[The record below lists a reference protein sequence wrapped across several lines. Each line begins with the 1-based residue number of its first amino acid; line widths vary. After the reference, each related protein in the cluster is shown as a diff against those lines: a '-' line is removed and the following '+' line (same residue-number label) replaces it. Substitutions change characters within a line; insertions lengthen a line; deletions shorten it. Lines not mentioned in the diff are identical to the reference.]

1 MTTYSGK
8 QWTKR
13 NMKRNSRYLLLLALC
28 VTASAVYAWEPVDRI
43 AAVVGDKVITGS
55 ELDFQLQLYQVQTGT
70 KVSDAND
77 AHKLKEQI
85 LTQMINDRLILIKA
99 TQDTTITVT
108 DDEVDEALNDRMD
121 ELKSRFPSQE
131 QFEKQVVSEG
141 FTMREL
147 KAKLRDEAREQ
158 LLKQKLISKLLN
170 KVSVGKSE
178 VEKFYETYKDSIPPH
193 PQQVKLA
200 HLLLEVTSSKS
211 TSDSL
216 MSLARSLVERINRGD
231 SFETLAQ
238 QYSEDA
244 SAASGGE
251 IGTARKGDLMPEF
264 EKAALALSPGAV
276 SDVVKTSIG
285 YHIIKLMA
293 LSEDQYE
300 VKHIL
305 LLNEPTAAD
314 SAVIVTLA
322 NQLLDRIKKGE
333 DFGALV
339 KEYSTD
345 STSRANFGELGWLVV
360 EDLPAE
366 FKSTLVTLARGQ
378 VSDPIWSTDGLHL
391 LKVLDSKESRPVS
404 LADDWDGLKEMT
416 RRQKSELVIAGVVN
430 EMKDKV
436 FLEVRDF

>member
-1 MTTYSGK
+1 
-8 QWTKR
+8 
-13 NMKRNSRYLLLLALC
+13 MKRVSRYLLMLGLC
-28 VTASAVYAWEPVDRI
+28 ATASAVYAWEPVDRI
-43 AAVVGDKVITGS
+43 VAVVGDKVIAGS
-55 ELDFQLQLYQVQTGT
+55 ELDFQLQLYQVQSGAQIN
-70 KVSDAND
+70 DANE

-99 TQDTTITVT
+99 TQDTTIRVV
-108 DDEVDEALNDRMD
+108 DDEVDEALNSRMD
-121 ELKSRFPSQE
+121 ELKSRFPDQE
-131 QFEKQVVSEG
+131 QFEKQVASEG

-158 LLKQKLISKLLN
+158 LLKQKLISKLLS

-178 VEKFYETYKDSIPPH
+178 VERFYETYKDSIPPH

-216 MSLARSLVERINRGD
+216 MSLARSLVERINQGD

-251 IGTARKGDLMPEF
+251 IGTVRKGDLMPEF

-293 LSEDQYE
+293 RSEDQYE

-305 LLNEPTAAD
+305 LLNKPTAAD
-314 SAVIVTLA
+314 SAAIVTLA
-322 NQLLDRIKKGE
+322 DQLIDRIKKGE
-333 DFGALV
+333 DFGVLV
-339 KEYSTD
+339 KEYSAD

-360 EDLPAE
+360 ESLPAE
-366 FKSTLVTLARGQ
+366 FKSAADTLANDQ

-391 LKVLDSKESRPVS
+391 LKVLDRKASRPVS

-416 RRQKSELVIAGVVN
+416 RRQKAELVIASIVN

-436 FLEVRDF
+436 YLEVRDF

>member
-1 MTTYSGK
+1 
-8 QWTKR
+8 
-13 NMKRNSRYLLLLALC
+13 MKRVSCYLLLLALFA
-28 VTASAVYAWEPVDRI
+28 TASAVYAWEPVDRI
-43 AAVVGDKVITGS
+43 AAVVGDRVITGT
-55 ELDFQLQLYQVQTGT
+55 ELDFQLQLYQVQTGN

-99 TQDTTITVT
+99 TQDTTIKVA
-108 DDEVDEALNDRMD
+108 DDEVDEALNSRMD

-131 QFEKQVVSEG
+131 QFEKQVMSEG

-147 KAKLRDEAREQ
+147 KAKLRAEAREQ
-158 LLKQKLISKLLN
+158 LLKQKLISKLLS
-170 KVSVGKSE
+170 KVSVGRSE

-216 MSLARSLVERINRGD
+216 LSLARSLVERINQGE

-251 IGTARKGDLMPEF
+251 IGTVRKGDLMPEF

-276 SDVVKTSIG
+276 SDVVRTSIG

-293 LSEDQYE
+293 RSDDQYE

-305 LLNEPTAAD
+305 LLDKPTAAD
-314 SAVIVTLA
+314 SAAVVTLA
-322 NQLLDRIKKGE
+322 NQILDRIKKGE

-345 STSRANFGELGWLVV
+345 STSRANFGELGWLVT
-360 EDLPAE
+360 ENLPAE
-366 FKSTLVTLARGQ
+366 FKSVVDTLTNNQ
-378 VSDPIWSTDGLHL
+378 VSGPIWSTDGLHL
-391 LKVLDSKESRPVS
+391 LKVLDRKDSRPVS
-404 LADDWDGLKEMT
+404 LADDWDGLKEMA
-416 RRQKSELVIAGVVN
+416 RRQKSEQVIASVVN

-436 FLEVRDF
+436 YLEVRDF

>member
-1 MTTYSGK
+1 M
-8 QWTKR
+8 
-13 NMKRNSRYLLLLALC
+13 LLLALC
-28 VTASAVYAWEPVDRI
+28 ATASAVYAWEPVDRI
-43 AAVVGDKVITGS
+43 VAVVGDRVIAGS
-55 ELDFQLQLYQVQTGT
+55 ELDFQLQVYQVQTGA
-70 KVSDAND
+70 KVND
-77 AHKLKEQI
+77 ATEVRKLKEQI
-85 LTQMINDRLILIKA
+85 LAQMIDDRLILIKA
-99 TQDTTITVT
+99 TQDTMIRVSE
-108 DDEVDEALNDRMD
+108 DEVDEALNNRMD

-147 KAKLRDEAREQ
+147 RAKLRDDAREQ
-158 LLKQKLISKLLN
+158 LLKQKLIGKLLG

-193 PQQVKLA
+193 PQQAKLA
-200 HLLLEVTSSKS
+200 HLLLEVTPSKS

-216 MSLARSLVERINRGD
+216 VNLARSLIERINRGE

-238 QYSEDA
+238 QYSQDA

-251 IGTARKGDLMPEF
+251 VGTVRKGDLMPEF
-264 EKAALALSPGAV
+264 EKAALALSPGSV

-285 YHIIKLMA
+285 YHVIKLMA
-293 LSEDQYE
+293 HNEDQYE

-305 LLNEPTAAD
+305 LLNRPTTADTAATM
-314 SAVIVTLA
+314 TLA
-322 NQLLDRIKKGE
+322 NQILDRIKSGE
-333 DFGALV
+333 DFGVLV

-345 STSRANFGELGWLVV
+345 STSRANFGELGWLVT
-360 EDLPAE
+360 ENLPAE
-366 FKSTLVTLARGQ
+366 FKSAVGALANGQ

-391 LKVLDSKESRPVS
+391 LKMLDRKDARPVS
-404 LADDWDGLKEMT
+404 MAEDWDGLKEMA

-436 FLEVRDF
+436 YLEVRDF

>member
-1 MTTYSGK
+1 
-8 QWTKR
+8 
-13 NMKRNSRYLLLLALC
+13 MKRVSRYLLLLALC
-28 VTASAVYAWEPVDRI
+28 ATASAVYAWEPVDRI
-43 AAVVGDKVITGS
+43 AAVVGDKVIAGS

-99 TQDTTITVT
+99 TQDATIKVV
-108 DDEVDEALNDRMD
+108 DDEVDEALNSRMD
-121 ELKSRFPSQE
+121 ELKSRFPNQE

-158 LLKQKLISKLLN
+158 MLKQKLISKLLN

-200 HLLLEVTSSKS
+200 HLLLEVTPSKS

-231 SFETLAQ
+231 SFEALAQ

-251 IGTARKGDLMPEF
+251 IGTVRKGDLMPEF
-264 EKAALALSPGAV
+264 ESRSGAAARQCFRCRQNESGISHYQADGAQRRPIRSQTHPV
-276 SDVVKTSIG
+276 IG
-285 YHIIKLMA
+285 
-293 LSEDQYE
+293 Q
-300 VKHIL
+300 
-305 LLNEPTAAD
+305 
-314 SAVIVTLA
+314 
-322 NQLLDRIKKGE
+322 
-333 DFGALV
+333 
-339 KEYSTD
+339 
-345 STSRANFGELGWLVV
+345 
-360 EDLPAE
+360 
-366 FKSTLVTLARGQ
+366 
-378 VSDPIWSTDGLHL
+378 TDGNGQCGGN
-391 LKVLDSKESRPVS
+391 DIGESDYRPHQE
-404 LADDWDGLKEMT
+404 GGRF
-416 RRQKSELVIAGVVN
+416 RRSGQGV
-430 EMKDKV
+430 
-436 FLEVRDF
+436 FRR